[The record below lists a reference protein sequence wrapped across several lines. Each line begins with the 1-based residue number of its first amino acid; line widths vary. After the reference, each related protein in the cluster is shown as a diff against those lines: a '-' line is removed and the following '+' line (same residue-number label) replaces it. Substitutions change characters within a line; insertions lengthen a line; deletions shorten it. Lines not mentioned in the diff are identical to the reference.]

1 MNAERIAQAN
11 KDFAKLE
18 DLVVLQELATSY
30 VIKYPGH
37 EELKK
42 VAKNLEDQV
51 NILEEVYQARYA
63 DLIKDGLI
71 FGSNDTEFN
80 VKKTLSTAI
89 QKFSS
94 L

>member
-18 DLVVLQELATSY
+18 DLIVLQELATSY
-30 VIKYPGH
+30 TIKYPGH
-37 EELKK
+37 DELKK

-71 FGSNDTEFN
+71 FGSKETEFN
-80 VKKTLSTAI
+80 IKKTLTTAI

>member
-30 VIKYPGH
+30 VIKHPGH

-42 VAKNLEDQV
+42 VAKNLEDQA
-51 NILEEVYQARYA
+51 NILEEVYRNRYS
-63 DLIKDGLI
+63 DLIKAGLI
-71 FGSNDTEFN
+71 FGSKETEFN
-80 VKKTLSTAI
+80 VKKTLNTAI

>member
-37 EELKK
+37 DELKK

-51 NILEEVYQARYA
+51 NILEEVYWNRYA

-71 FGSNDTEFN
+71 FGSKETEFN
-80 VKKTLSTAI
+80 IKKTLTTAI

>member
-30 VIKYPGH
+30 AIKYPAH

-51 NILEEVYQARYA
+51 NILEEVYRNRYA
-63 DLIKDGLI
+63 DLIKNGLI
-71 FGSNDTEFN
+71 FGSNETEFN
-80 VKKTLSTAI
+80 VKKTLNTAI